1 MTNVS
6 AFIPHWKSQK
16 HNWRAG
22 IKDLNG
28 YKSWPNGYKSRH
40 KNHLMRITARR
51 LEPPYINP
59 WNSQTK
65 VFTIFSH
72 LYTLWILAFAPD
84 NRVFTNLSIG
94 GSPHRT
100 TASASFHFFSV
111 LQVRSLVSAN
121 PVHPRWSVRELTDFL
136 GIISWRRLCERLNK
150 PLSFL
155 EQKRAAHR
163 SIAIME
169 GAPNDG
175 TSADPAMT
183 PIERQMQVIATS
195 IQDLARETSR

>member
-1 MTNVS
+1 M
-6 AFIPHWKSQK
+6 
-16 HNWRAG
+16 
-22 IKDLNG
+22 
-28 YKSWPNGYKSRH
+28 
-40 KNHLMRITARR
+40 
-51 LEPPYINP
+51 
-59 WNSQTK
+59 
-65 VFTIFSH
+65 
-72 LYTLWILAFAPD
+72 
-84 NRVFTNLSIG
+84 
-94 GSPHRT
+94 
-100 TASASFHFFSV
+100 
-111 LQVRSLVSAN
+111 
-121 PVHPRWSVRELTDFL
+121 RELTDFL

-195 IQDLARETSR
+195 IQDLARETSRQNQELWQAIRKGPQNPHDNNQPPPRGGNGSNNQEADSHHVTRRRGDEIERTPPRSRHRAESAGSSAPPSQQKTAKTTRSSKQPERPDKSSKQPERQDRRDNSR